1 MKESINAAA
10 LRDDAGWRGRG
21 PVASRPDQSSTSAI
35 FSDFDKQNLSNM
47 PNGDVSV
54 FRFHP
59 KNYRAFTLSAEAVSL
74 DDRLVCS
81 HARPRRRS
89 AQLRRRRSADVILCS
104 ADPPSTAADNTD
116 LSHVM
121 KHYLKQLLLFR

>member
-1 MKESINAAA
+1 MKESINAAT

-35 FSDFDKQNLSNM
+35 VNDFNKQNLPSM

-59 KNYRAFTLSAEAVSL
+59 KNYRAFTLT
-74 DDRLVCS
+74 S
-81 HARPRRRS
+81 H
-89 AQLRRRRSADVILCS
+89 
-104 ADPPSTAADNTD
+104 
-116 LSHVM
+116 
-121 KHYLKQLLLFR
+121 